1 MALRVFHPCQF
12 GFKDRDIR
20 VDIAVITGE
29 RSLSGFQDIDGTGGG
44 GIWIADFANG
54 SFGGRSDDRRAA
66 TLSWR
71 ASNAGMQGGATAVD
85 VLFCDRLHQPV
96 LDRAGVPH
104 SDGTPF
110 SDDTLYA
117 SSGAQ
122 CVVLAVVNGQV
133 GGNAATVLDIR
144 LTAERALLAGER
156 FSYYG
161 AAGWNWRAAETY
173 AVEVIG
179 AGVTRVTFSPP
190 IRGGIAVGDAIDFD
204 TIRCQ
209 MTRTSPA
216 SNALNMGA
224 FSSATIAFQEDM
236 RPPVLP

>member
-1 MALRVFHPCQF
+1 MALRVFDPCPFHFADQ
-12 GFKDRDIR
+12 DIR

-29 RSLSGFQDIDGTGGG
+29 RSLSGFQDVDGTGGG
-44 GIWIADFANG
+44 GIWLADFAG
-54 SFGGRSDDRRAA
+54 ADFGDRNDAGRAE
-66 TLSWR
+66 TLFWR
-71 ASNAGMQGGATAVD
+71 AVNGGMQGGATAVD

-96 LDRAGVPH
+96 LDSVLVPH

-122 CVVLAVVNGQV
+122 CVVVAVVNGQIL
-133 GGNAATVLDIR
+133 GNAATVLDIR
-144 LTAERALLAGER
+144 LTSERALLAGER
-156 FSYYG
+156 FSYVG
-161 AAGWNWRAAETY
+161 ASGWGWRAAETY
-173 AVEVIG
+173 AVEDRG
-179 AGVTRVTFSPP
+179 GGVTRVTFSPP
-190 IRGGIAVGDAIDFD
+190 IRGGVAVGDSLDFD

-216 SNALNMGA
+216 SNALSDGA
-224 FSSATIAFQEDM
+224 FSTATISFQEDM

>member
-1 MALRVFHPCQF
+1 MALRVFDPCAF
-12 GFKDRDIR
+12 GFTDQDIR

-44 GIWIADFANG
+44 GIWIAEFSGADFGN
-54 SFGGRSDDRRAA
+54 RDDAGRAA
-66 TLSWR
+66 TLYWR
-71 ASNAGMQGGATAVD
+71 AVNGGMQGGVIAVD
-85 VLFCDRLHQPV
+85 VLFEDRLHQPV
-96 LDRAGVPH
+96 RDRALVPH

-110 SDDTLYA
+110 SDDSLYV

-122 CVVLAVVNGQV
+122 CVVAAVVNGQV

-144 LTAERALLAGER
+144 LTAERELLGGER

-161 AAGWNWRAAETY
+161 ANGWNWRAGETY
-173 AVEVIG
+173 AVEDRG
-179 AGVTRVTFSPP
+179 GGVTRVTFSPP
-190 IRGGIAVGDAIDFD
+190 IRGGIAAGDALDFD

-216 SNALNMGA
+216 SNALGMGA
-224 FSSATIAFQEDM
+224 FSTATIAFQEDM